1 MEAEY
6 TACGEAGFRWE
17 NQMPSRRDDPHDTIE
32 GNSMP
37 QSYPEQPPTPR
48 AASAPGQPE
57 WQPAMAQQPTASYPA
72 QPAQPPYSGHVLNQ
86 QPQPQLPQQPPMP
99 GAAYGYPKWGQAQQ
113 SNKSFLVTW
122 LLSLLLGV
130 LGVDR
135 FYLGKVGTGILK
147 LITFG
152 GLGIWAL
159 IDLILILVNKTRDK
173 QGLPL
178 EGYDRHKKVA
188 LIVTGAFILL
198 SIILNATRGEAAPT
212 SASAVSTANDSS
224 VAPASAAPVETATTQ
239 DPAVAKAEADAK
251 AKADAEAKAAADA
264 AAKEAKAK
272 ADAEAKAKADAAA
285 KAKADAAA
293 AAKAAA
299 EAGTLSQQNAL
310 RAAEDYLDYTAFSR
324 PGLIKQLV
332 FEKYST
338 PDATWAVDRVTVN
351 WNEQAAKA
359 AKDYL
364 EYTSFSRSGLI
375 DQLLFEGYTPAQA
388 EYGVSKTGL

>member
-1 MEAEY
+1 M
-6 TACGEAGFRWE
+6 
-17 NQMPSRRDDPHDTIE
+17 S
-32 GNSMP
+32 
-37 QSYPEQPPTPR
+37 
-48 AASAPGQPE
+48 
-57 WQPAMAQQPTASYPA
+57 
-72 QPAQPPYSGHVLNQ
+72 
-86 QPQPQLPQQPPMP
+86 QQPPIP
-99 GAAYGYPKWGQAQQ
+99 GAAYGYPQRGQGQQ
-113 SNKSFLVTW
+113 GNKSFLVTW
-122 LLSLLLGV
+122 LLSLLLGG

-159 IDLILILVNKTRDK
+159 IDLILVLVNKTRDK

-178 EGYDRHKKVA
+178 EGYHRHKKVA

-198 SIILNATRGEAAPT
+198 GIIFNASRSAAAP
-212 SASAVSTANDSS
+212 SSEPAVSTSKDSS
-224 VAPASAAPVETATTQ
+224 VAPASAAPAETATL
-239 DPAVAKAEADAK
+239 DPAAAKAEADAK
-251 AKADAEAKAAADA
+251 AKADA

-285 KAKADAAA
+285 KEAKAKADAEAKAKADAEAKAKADAAAKAKAEAAA

-299 EAGTLSQQNAL
+299 EAGTISQQNAL
-310 RAAEDYLDYTAFSR
+310 QKAGDYLEYTAFSR
-324 PGLIKQLV
+324 TGLIKQLV

-338 PDATWAVDRVTVN
+338 ADATWAVDRVSVN
-351 WNEQAAKA
+351 WNDQAAKK

-364 EYTSFSRSGLI
+364 EYTSFSRAGLV
-375 DQLLFEGYTPAQA
+375 DQLLFEGFTPAQA

>member
-1 MEAEY
+1 
-6 TACGEAGFRWE
+6 
-17 NQMPSRRDDPHDTIE
+17 
-32 GNSMP
+32 
-37 QSYPEQPPTPR
+37 
-48 AASAPGQPE
+48 
-57 WQPAMAQQPTASYPA
+57 
-72 QPAQPPYSGHVLNQ
+72 
-86 QPQPQLPQQPPMP
+86 MP
-99 GAAYGYPKWGQAQQ
+99 GAAYGYSQWGQAQQ

-159 IDLILILVNKTRDK
+159 IDLILVLTNKTRDRR
-173 QGLPL
+173 GLSL
-178 EGYDRHKKVA
+178 EGYDKHKKVA
-188 LIVTGAFILL
+188 LIVTGVFVLL
-198 SIILNATRGEAAPT
+198 SIIFNASRGAAAPT
-212 SASAVSTANDSS
+212 SSTAVSSVNDSAAASATAT
-224 VAPASAAPVETATTQ
+224 PLETATQ
-239 DPAVAKAEADAK
+239 DPAVAKAEAAAK
-251 AKADAEAKAAADA
+251 AKADADAKVQADAAAKEAKAKADADAKAKADA

-285 KAKADAAA
+285 KAKAEAAA

-299 EAGTLSQQNAL
+299 EAGTISQQNAL
-310 RAAEDYLDYTAFSR
+310 QKAADYLNYTAFSR
-324 PGLIKQLV
+324 SGLIKQLV

-338 PDATWAVDRVTVN
+338 PDATWAVDRVSVN
-351 WNEQAAKA
+351 WNEQAAKK

-364 EYTSFSRSGLI
+364 EYTSFSRAGLV
-375 DQLLFEGYTPAQA
+375 DQLLFEGFTPAQA

>member
-1 MEAEY
+1 M
-6 TACGEAGFRWE
+6 
-17 NQMPSRRDDPHDTIE
+17 
-32 GNSMP
+32 
-37 QSYPEQPPTPR
+37 
-48 AASAPGQPE
+48 
-57 WQPAMAQQPTASYPA
+57 
-72 QPAQPPYSGHVLNQ
+72 
-86 QPQPQLPQQPPMP
+86 PQQPPMP
-99 GAAYGYPKWGQAQQ
+99 GAAYGYPHKGQAQQ

-135 FYLGKVGTGILK
+135 FYLGKVGTGVLK
-147 LITFG
+147 LVTFG

-173 QGLPL
+173 RGLPL

-198 SIILNATRGEAAPT
+198 SIIVNASRGEAAPT
-212 SASAVSTANDSS
+212 SAPAVSTANDSS
-224 VAPASAAPVETATTQ
+224 VAPASAAPVETATQ

-285 KAKADAAA
+285 KEAKAKADAEAKAKADAAAKAKAEAAA

-299 EAGTLSQQNAL
+299 EAGTISQQNAL
-310 RAAEDYLDYTAFSR
+310 QKAADYLDYTAFSR
-324 PGLIKQLV
+324 TGLVKQLV

-338 PDATWAVDRVTVN
+338 PDATWAVDRVSVN
-351 WNEQAAKA
+351 WNEQAAKK

-364 EYTSFSRSGLI
+364 EYTSFSRAGLI
-375 DQLLFEGYTPAQA
+375 DQLLFEGFTPAQA
-388 EYGVSKTGL
+388 AYGVSKTGL